1 MERAIV
7 IGCPGSGKSTFSRKL
22 CRLTGLPLFYLDM
35 LYHKPDKTTYSQ
47 GEFDEKLACVLE
59 RRQWIID
66 GNYERT
72 LARRVEAC
80 DTVFWFDL
88 PTEVC
93 LEGIRARRGKPR
105 EDMPWI
111 ETEPD
116 EEFIE
121 FVKSFQT
128 GYAPKMARLLGE
140 AEGKEIH
147 VFTSREMADAYL
159 EELEKEG
166 LKRFG

>member
-7 IGCPGSGKSTFSRKL
+7 IGCPGSGKSTFARKL
-22 CRLTGLPLFYLDM
+22 REMTGLPLFYLDM
-35 LYHKPDKTTYSQ
+35 LYHKPDKTTCSRE
-47 GEFDEKLACVLE
+47 EFDEKLACVLE
-59 RRQWIID
+59 QRRWIID

-72 LARRVEAC
+72 LARRIEAC
-80 DTVFWFDL
+80 DAVFWFDL

-93 LEGIRARRGKPR
+93 LEGIKARRGNPR

-116 EEFIE
+116 QEFIE
-121 FVKSFQT
+121 FVKSFKT
-128 GYAPKMARLLGE
+128 DYAPKMARLLGE
-140 AEGKEIH
+140 VGGKELH

-159 EELEKEG
+159 EELERRDAG
-166 LKRFG
+166 AP